1 MNKIFIFRNHTIE
14 HLFKGFEASFS
25 GYDDILTEPENPDF
39 ILWFYSLKISAN
51 NKNLANEVDSYFDR
65 LKIVIKNNEN
75 KKFIIFLLSSRL
87 IKYFKHTEIE
97 LSDSIKNFNN
107 NVLRICQTNP
117 YIQYI
122 DINLF
127 FDKYSNADLIDWK
140 FFHISNMIINPKLSK
155 DFRSWFSR
163 RLKGLSNN
171 RKKCIVLDLDNTL
184 WGGVVGED
192 GVSGISIGDT
202 YPGNAFLLFQEN
214 LIEASKNGI
223 ILTVCSKNNLSDIE
237 DVWNNNPF
245 VKLNKN
251 YLSSYRINWKNKASN
266 ILEISEELNI
276 GVDSIVFI
284 DDNPAE
290 RLLVKKN
297 LPDLTV
303 PDFPKNPYDLEIF
316 FRNLMENYFQVYN
329 ITEEDK
335 NKVKQYNENSKR
347 KKAAKMA
354 FDIKSFLSDLK
365 MELKVLMCNK
375 FTIDRISNM
384 TQKTNQF
391 NLTTKRYTQ
400 AELQD
405 FINKGS
411 LIYCLNVKDK
421 FGDNGITVAAI
432 IHLDNEEATF
442 DSFLLSCRI
451 LGRNIEKAFI
461 KYILNTLFKKGIY
474 NINAKFIPTKK
485 NIQTKDFYDNLDF
498 HLIEEKKDGTKIY
511 KKKLEKILK
520 IDKYYNFI

>member
-1 MNKIFIFRNHTIE
+1 
-14 HLFKGFEASFS
+14 
-25 GYDDILTEPENPDF
+25 
-39 ILWFYSLKISAN
+39 
-51 NKNLANEVDSYFDR
+51 
-65 LKIVIKNNEN
+65 
-75 KKFIIFLLSSRL
+75 
-87 IKYFKHTEIE
+87 
-97 LSDSIKNFNN
+97 
-107 NVLRICQTNP
+107 
-117 YIQYI
+117 
-122 DINLF
+122 
-127 FDKYSNADLIDWK
+127 
-140 FFHISNMIINPKLSK
+140 
-155 DFRSWFSR
+155 
-163 RLKGLSNN
+163 
-171 RKKCIVLDLDNTL
+171 
-184 WGGVVGED
+184 
-192 GVSGISIGDT
+192 
-202 YPGNAFLLFQEN
+202 
-214 LIEASKNGI
+214 
-223 ILTVCSKNNLSDIE
+223 
-237 DVWNNNPF
+237 
-245 VKLNKN
+245 
-251 YLSSYRINWKNKASN
+251 
-266 ILEISEELNI
+266 
-276 GVDSIVFI
+276 
-284 DDNPAE
+284 
-290 RLLVKKN
+290 
-297 LPDLTV
+297 
-303 PDFPKNPYDLEIF
+303 
-316 FRNLMENYFQVYN
+316 
-329 ITEEDK
+329 
-335 NKVKQYNENSKR
+335 
-347 KKAAKMA
+347 MA
-354 FDIKSFLSDLK
+354 VDIKSFLSDLK

-421 FGDNGITVAAI
+421 FGDNGITATVI